1 MYSSKFKI
9 FFSII
14 ILGAIVATLAIIF
27 LPKLKDKNK
36 DKSQSLALVD
46 LASLDSDNDGLSDK
60 KELEL
65 KTNLYNSDTDGDGY
79 SDLEEVKS
87 SHDPLKI
94 ESYNLIDEDG
104 DGLTLEEEEKYGT
117 NPKNPDT
124 DYDGYFDG
132 LEIAAGYD
140 PLVTNLSFL
149 KNLSAKEENKDEKSV
164 LLSSKV
170 NAAENTLSATTP
182 ADLEKNLT
190 EFLGNENKENQSHQE
205 NFLNFSP
212 ETIGT
217 PELKI
222 KREANKEIVQA
233 YVNSLGILAFKSFPF
248 SLLNQQEIQN
258 YILNFDLNN
267 PNLLKDNIKILED
280 TFVSLKNLE
289 VPNDEEIILWHKK
302 LLSFLLNIKSL
313 ASGWQGNKNDLY
325 GLVDILKQSKNLVDY
340 GTGELLPQLQKIA
353 QKYNVQL
360 PDNVDFYKQFSR

>member
-1 MYSSKFKI
+1 MYSSKSKI

-14 ILGAIVATLAIIF
+14 ILGAIVATSAIIF

-46 LASLDSDNDGLSDK
+46 LASLDSDSDGLSDK
-60 KELEL
+60 KEQEL
-65 KTNLYNSDTDGDGY
+65 GTNLYNSDTDGDGY

-87 SHDPLKI
+87 GHDPLKI

-124 DYDGYFDG
+124 DYDGYSDG

-149 KNLSAKEENKDEKSV
+149 KNLAAKEENKDENSV

-170 NAAENTLSATTP
+170 SAAENTLSAATP

-190 EFLGNENKENQSHQE
+190 EFLGSKENQSQQG

-212 ETIGT
+212 EKIETS
-217 PELKI
+217 ELKI
-222 KREANKEIVQA
+222 KGEANKEIVQA
-233 YVNSLGILAFKSFPF
+233 YVNSLGILAFKSLPF
-248 SLLNQQEIQN
+248 SVLDQQEIQN
-258 YILNFDLNN
+258 YILNFDPNN
-267 PNLLKDNIKILED
+267 SSLLKDNIKILED
-280 TFVSLKNLE
+280 TFISLKNLE

-313 ASGWQGNKNDLY
+313 ANGWQENKNDLY
-325 GLVDILKQSKNLVDY
+325 GLVDILEQSKNLADY
-340 GTGELLPQLQKIA
+340 GTGELFPQLQKIS

-360 PDNVDFYKQFSR
+360 PDNIDFYKQFSR